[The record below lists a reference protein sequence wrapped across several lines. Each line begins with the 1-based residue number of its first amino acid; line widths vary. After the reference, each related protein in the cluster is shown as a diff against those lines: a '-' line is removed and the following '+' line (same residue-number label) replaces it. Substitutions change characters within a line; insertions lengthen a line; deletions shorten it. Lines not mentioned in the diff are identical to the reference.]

1 MLEWGI
7 HQTKYPVAI
16 RVPGGDVVQSGEVP
30 DKDYSNL
37 NHYKITR
44 QGNTVAVVALGA
56 FYLLGK
62 QIVENLKVET
72 GIEATLINPRYI
84 TGIDYEMLNLLED
97 NHQLVI
103 TLEDGILDGGFG
115 EKLARYYGSSDMKVL
130 NYGLQKEFVDRY
142 DVKELMQNNRLTVSQ
157 IVEDIKEAV
166 L

>member
-1 MLEWGI
+1 
-7 HQTKYPVAI
+7 
-16 RVPGGDVVQSGEVP
+16 
-30 DKDYSNL
+30 
-37 NHYKITR
+37 
-44 QGNTVAVVALGA
+44 
-56 FYLLGK
+56 
-62 QIVENLKVET
+62 
-72 GIEATLINPRYI
+72 
-84 TGIDYEMLNLLED
+84 MLNLLED

-142 DVKELMQNNRLTVSQ
+142 VVKELMQNNRLTVSQ

>member
-1 MLEWGI
+1 
-7 HQTKYPVAI
+7 
-16 RVPGGDVVQSGEVP
+16 
-30 DKDYSNL
+30 
-37 NHYKITR
+37 
-44 QGNTVAVVALGA
+44 
-56 FYLLGK
+56 
-62 QIVENLKVET
+62 
-72 GIEATLINPRYI
+72 
-84 TGIDYEMLNLLED
+84 MLNLLED